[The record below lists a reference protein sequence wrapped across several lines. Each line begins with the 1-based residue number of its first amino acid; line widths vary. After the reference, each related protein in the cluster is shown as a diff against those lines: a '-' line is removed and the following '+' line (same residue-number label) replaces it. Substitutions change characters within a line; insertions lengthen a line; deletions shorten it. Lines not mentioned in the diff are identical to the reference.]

1 MVDLLQ
7 SPGCPF
13 ASVARRQLYEAFLC
27 IKYDNTN
34 ESAAY
39 VRQMVASVSAE
50 EELLRALGARAFE
63 WLRRNV
69 DVPGW
74 QRHVACSQR
83 ALLTSP
89 SLREALLRRVE
100 DSVHRPL
107 AMLLYSLE
115 RNSALS
121 GYFAAPDEVKGAWLD
136 LILDEDLLN
145 LETLVEPS
153 GLEFYPR
160 PPGLPLMLPFSGL
173 YCKRVDELRTLYES
187 ELKKTP
193 DSQLPAAR
201 ATLLS
206 KLVAAVAHSLPGTL
220 TQVIERYWQP
230 PETPPYLLDFV
241 CLQVP
246 VVDGLSPEQARQVF
260 LWLLEQSVSSPP
272 MHPVALHAMYWELE
286 TAITERLQV
295 VGACHRALS
304 FQELLQKWS
313 TVENTSPE
321 SLDAFLLGALSEALL
336 PDEAVLARFGGLEA
350 WLQASSRVLRRVSG
364 SSAAQNPAL
373 EGWRR
378 LLGLMH
384 NFVSNVALPHE
395 CDATRAALRELLARA
410 RTGGVELVDEAEG
423 LERIRDVLDGVL
435 KRCPTRDRF
444 QDSVDR
450 FWALVL
456 SSCLENERP
465 GSVAAVAP
473 FVCEPGRFN
482 RYLKPVM
489 QCLLKAAGATSQALL
504 LDETECLESLKGL
517 EVSLQKLRDASGDV
531 DGPLE
536 ALLCDVMEEELF
548 SSLTP
553 AALQAG
559 NGKGKGK
566 DDPSEADT
574 WHHGKLCAL
583 LTSAAR
589 SFRTGSKPG
598 GILRHLCATA
608 FLRAFLSTFTAAAV
622 HTNGTVNLRRLDERT
637 VNTLGRELSAPAAGT
652 DAFLVFLVK
661 TLRQRFPLSTARKIV
676 EALQDET
683 DSEFLKDALGSIPWT
698 MRIASGN
705 PLGFDPFRPRNE
717 VISSFSERFSTG
729 LELAAARKNTED
741 LDTCLKEGAELPF
754 SHLGL
759 LYGTAS
765 SLYVCRAAGDFAEP
779 EQRAVVALK
788 SALSKPDLPA
798 SVERGT
804 LALAENAFLSKSKS
818 VLFLNSD
825 RDNAEQHLAAICA
838 HVAVVLLPNPAV
850 QTPLD
855 LYAKR
860 PADAAQHFFLASAP
874 DLETVASNVLRRR
887 ETLTRYGRQHSVV
900 LLLLLHSPFGLV

>member
-1 MVDLLQ
+1 LFSSCRALCRGSMVDLLQ

-13 ASVARRQLYEAFLC
+13 ASVARRKLYEAFLC
-27 IKYDNTN
+27 IKYDNTS

-39 VRQMVASVSAE
+39 VRQMVTSVSADG
-50 EELLRALGARAFE
+50 ELLRALGARAFE
-63 WLRRNV
+63 WLRRNA
-69 DVPGW
+69 DAPGW

-136 LILDEDLLN
+136 LILDEGLLN
-145 LETLVEPS
+145 LEILVEPS

-187 ELKKTP
+187 ELKEIP

-230 PETPPYLLDFV
+230 PDTPYLLDFV

-246 VVDGLSPEQARQVF
+246 VVDGLSPEQAREVF
-260 LWLLEQSVSSPP
+260 LWLVEQLVGSPP
-272 MHPVALHAMYWELE
+272 HPVALHAMYWELE
-286 TAITERLQV
+286 TAITERLQL

-313 TVENTSPE
+313 SVENPSPE

-336 PDEAVLARFGGLEA
+336 PDEGVLARFGGLKA

-364 SSAAQNPAL
+364 MGARAQRPAL
-373 EGWRR
+373 EKWRR

-384 NFVSNVALPHE
+384 DFVSNVALPHE
-395 CDATRAALRELLARA
+395 GDATSAALRELLARA
-410 RTGGVELVDEAEG
+410 RAPGAELVGEAEG
-423 LERIRDVLDGVL
+423 LKRIRDVLGGL
-435 KRCPTRDRF
+435 LERCATGDRDSVDRF
-444 QDSVDR
+444 RDSVDR
-450 FWALVL
+450 FWALTL
-456 SSCLENERP
+456 SSCLENGRKE
-465 GSVAAVAP
+465 SLAAVAP

-482 RYLKPVM
+482 RFLKPVM
-489 QCLLKAAGATSQALL
+489 QRLLKAAGATSQALL
-504 LDETECLESLKGL
+504 LDETECLQSLKGL
-517 EVSLQKLRDASGDV
+517 EAALRNLRDASGDV
-531 DGPLE
+531 DSPVE
-536 ALLCDVMEEELF
+536 ALFCDVMEEELF
-548 SSLTP
+548 GSLTP

-559 NGKGKGK
+559 NGKGKKK

-574 WHHGKLCAL
+574 WHPRKLCAL

-589 SFRTGSKPG
+589 SFRAGPKPG

-608 FLRAFLSTFTAAAV
+608 FLRAFLSPFTAAAV
-622 HTNGTVNLRRLDERT
+622 HTSGTVELRRLDERT

-652 DAFLVFLVK
+652 EALLVFLLK
-661 TLRQRFPLSTARKIV
+661 TLRQRFPLSTARKMV
-676 EALQDET
+676 EALQDQT
-683 DSEFLKDALGSIPWT
+683 DSESLKDALGSIPWT
-698 MRIASGN
+698 MRTGAEN
-705 PLGFDPFRPRNE
+705 PLGFDPFRPRIE
-717 VISSFSERFSTG
+717 LISSFFERFSTG

-765 SLYVCRAAGDFAEP
+765 SLYVRRASGDFTEP
-779 EQRAVVALK
+779 EQRAIVALK
-788 SALSKPDLPA
+788 SALGKANLPT
-798 SVERGT
+798 SVERGVR
-804 LALAENAFLSKSKS
+804 ALAENAFLSKADS
-818 VLFLNSD
+818 VLFLNTD
-825 RDNAEQHLAAICA
+825 KENAGQHLASICA

-887 ETLTRYGRQHSVV
+887 ETLTR
-900 LLLLLHSPFGLV
+900 